1 MIKNAKDS
9 NKRKM
14 KNISKE
20 ANKEKRKRCFQG
32 KGKKPFQLIILIFIL
47 LI

>member
-1 MIKNAKDS
+1 MIKKANDS

-20 ANKEKRKRCFQG
+20 ANKEKKDAFKEKEKSQ
-32 KGKKPFQLIILIFIL
+32 PN
-47 LI
+47 